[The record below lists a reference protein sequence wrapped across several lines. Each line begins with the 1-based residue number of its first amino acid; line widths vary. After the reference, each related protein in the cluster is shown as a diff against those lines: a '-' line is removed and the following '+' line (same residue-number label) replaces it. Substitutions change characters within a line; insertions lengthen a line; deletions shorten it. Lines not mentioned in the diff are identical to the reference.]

1 MIRKIKSS
9 LRVKVFLLTA
19 VLLVGV
25 SFVVYGT
32 LAEFMPR
39 TYSNEL
45 NAALDSRVQSFIAEV
60 SALSMEDSAP
70 LFDSFLRSGR
80 IDRLELLD
88 EEGWQVA
95 LPTEYETLEETA
107 VMEMEAVEEAVYDSA
122 SRADEAPILSNSYP
136 IVFQDDDTE
145 YTLLVYGAA
154 GQIAP
159 LRQSFI
165 RILPLLAGIVIIVS
179 LAASWAFSLLITKP
193 VLAISRVSRQMAGL
207 DLDWSL
213 GKPRTD
219 ELGVLQTSLHD
230 LSHKLIMTLDDLKT
244 ANKQLAL
251 DIEHEKALEQAQ
263 LDFFSAA
270 SHELKTPI
278 TIIKG
283 QLEGMLLGIGVYKDR
298 EKYLARSLEV
308 ANTLER
314 MVREI
319 LTLSRLEG
327 SESLLQMT
335 AVDCIPLITAYLRE
349 TDDLIAQKNYQLDV
363 CLPDSAVVT
372 GNRALLEKV
381 FSNLIGN
388 AVKYAPDGAAIRVTA
403 QPTDGHYIFTVANTG
418 SSIPEKALPKLFD
431 AFYRVDS
438 SRNRKTGGSGLGLY
452 LVQKVLQR
460 HNSQCYVGNTEEGV
474 EFWFIL

>member
-9 LRVKVFLLTA
+9 LRVKVFLITA

-25 SFVVYGT
+25 SFIVYGT
-32 LAEFMPR
+32 LAKFMPR

-45 NAALDSRVQSFIAEV
+45 NAALDSRVQSFITEV
-60 SALSMEDSAP
+60 STLSMEDSAP
-70 LFDSFLRSGR
+70 LFDSFMRSGR

-88 EEGWQVA
+88 EEGLQVA
-95 LPTEYETLEETA
+95 LPTEYEMTEESMDV
-107 VMEMEAVEEAVYDSA
+107 VMEMPDDSVDLI
-122 SRADEAPILSNSYP
+122 DEAPILSNSYP
-136 IVFQDDDTE
+136 IVFQNDDTE

-159 LRQSFI
+159 LRQSFT
-165 RILPLLAGIVIIVS
+165 RILPLLAGIVIVVS

-193 VLAISRVSRQMAGL
+193 VLDISHVSQEMAEL
-207 DLDWSL
+207 NLNWSL

-219 ELGVLQTSLHD
+219 ELGILQTSLHD
-230 LSHKLIMTLDDLKT
+230 LSHKLITTLDDLKT

-283 QLEGMLLGIGVYKDR
+283 QLEGMLLGIGVYKDQG
-298 EKYLARSLEV
+298 KYLARSLEV
-308 ANTLER
+308 VNTMER

-319 LTLSRLEG
+319 LTISRLEG

-335 AVDCIPLITAYLRE
+335 AFDCIPLISAYLCE
-349 TDDLIAQKNYQLDV
+349 TDDLIAQKNLQFDV
-363 CLPDSAVVT
+363 RLPDSAVVT
-372 GNRALLEKV
+372 GNRALMEKV

-388 AVKYAPDGAAIRVTA
+388 AVKYAPDGASIQITA
-403 QPTDGHYIFTVANTG
+403 QPTDGHYLFTIANTG
-418 SSIPEKALPKLFD
+418 SSIPEEALPKLFD

-460 HNSQCYVGNTEEGV
+460 HNSQCYVGNTEDGV
-474 EFWFIL
+474 EFWFTL